1 MRKLNHPHLL
11 PLYCSFV
18 HKEHL
23 WMVMP
28 YVQGGS
34 VLNIMSFAYPDVR
47 RAGGR
52 AGVWGGLT
60 AHFQLHYGT
69 LCTAPAISVWHTV
82 W

>member
-1 MRKLNHPHLL
+1 MRQLNHPNLL

-34 VLNIMSFAYPDVR
+34 VLNIMRFAYPDVSPTD
-47 RAGGR
+47 
-52 AGVWGGLT
+52 LP
-60 AHFQLHYGT
+60 
-69 LCTAPAISVWHTV
+69 CPPACLYV
-82 W
+82 